1 METRGILNRLFKR
14 SPIRFDIRELSG
26 SLGDLGVFLP
36 LAAGLASR
44 CGMNFGH
51 ILFFTG
57 IMNLGTGLW
66 FGIPIPIQPMKIIA
80 AVAIAEGL
88 NAETVMAAGIL
99 MGAIILILAM
109 SGLIDL
115 FNRLIPKALV
125 RGLQLVIGIKLLIKG
140 VELAIGSGSW
150 FAPDSI
156 FTASICFTLAIALFA
171 WNKSSGA
178 LILFLLGVGLSFF
191 IDPAALSNLRL
202 GWELPHFQIPSGS
215 GFVTAFWM
223 GTLPQLP
230 MTILNAIIAVS
241 ALSIDLFPDRP
252 VSPKSAAISQGLMNV
267 VFCPFGCMPVC
278 HGAGGLAAQYR
289 FGARTGGS
297 MIILGAV
304 KTTLAVVF
312 GTSILAIIAVYPGS
326 VLGVLLLFAGWQM
339 MVVCRDV
346 RGKRDI
352 FLVALTAGTCLVA
365 GLAVGFVVSLALAMI
380 VMRASRAAE
389 DRSQGANGRQEVR
402 ENRRTPIDEE

>member
-1 METRGILNRLFKR
+1 
-14 SPIRFDIRELSG
+14 
-26 SLGDLGVFLP
+26 
-36 LAAGLASR
+36 
-44 CGMNFGH
+44 
-51 ILFFTG
+51 
-57 IMNLGTGLW
+57 
-66 FGIPIPIQPMKIIA
+66 
-80 AVAIAEGL
+80 
-88 NAETVMAAGIL
+88 
-99 MGAIILILAM
+99 M

-156 FTASICFTLAIALFA
+156 FTASICFALAIALFA

-252 VSPKSAAISQGLMNV
+252 VSPKSAAISQGLMN
-267 VFCPFGCMPVC
+267 
-278 HGAGGLAAQYR
+278 
-289 FGARTGGS
+289 GS